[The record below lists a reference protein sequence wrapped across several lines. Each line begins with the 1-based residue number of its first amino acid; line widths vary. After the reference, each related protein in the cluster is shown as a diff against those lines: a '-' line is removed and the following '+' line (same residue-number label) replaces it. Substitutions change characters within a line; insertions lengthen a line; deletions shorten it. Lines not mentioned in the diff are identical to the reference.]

1 MSKSIGRIVTLLS
14 RSIYNDLRDVVEP
27 FGITVGEEPYFVE
40 LAHEDGL
47 TQDELSNRVN
57 VDKSATARAVKSL
70 EAKGYIVRETDL
82 FDKRNKRLYITE
94 SAKTVYVS
102 LIEALGEYNRQ
113 LTEEW
118 TDEQYDLVYESLE
131 ILQLKLE
138 RKKDMPHQA

>member
-1 MSKSIGRIVTLLS
+1 MSKSIGRMVTLLS
-14 RSIYNDLRDVVEP
+14 RSIYNDLREVVEP
-27 FGITVGEEPYFVE
+27 FGISVGEEPYFVE

-70 EAKGYIVRETDL
+70 EAKGYIVRETDS
-82 FDKRNKRLYITE
+82 FDKRNKRLYLTE
-94 SAKTVYVS
+94 SAKAVYVS

-131 ILQLKLE
+131 MLQLKLE
-138 RKKDMPHQA
+138 RKKNIPYQA

>member
-70 EAKGYIVRETDL
+70 EAKGYMCGKQTCLISGIKGYTLLKVQ
-82 FDKRNKRLYITE
+82 KRYMYL
-94 SAKTVYVS
+94 
-102 LIEALGEYNRQ
+102 
-113 LTEEW
+113 
-118 TDEQYDLVYESLE
+118 
-131 ILQLKLE
+131 
-138 RKKDMPHQA
+138 

>member
-1 MSKSIGRIVTLLS
+1 MNKSIGRMVTLLS

-40 LAHEDGL
+40 LAHEGGL

-57 VDKSATARAVKSL
+57 VDKSATARVVKSL
-70 EAKGYIVRETDL
+70 EAKGYIVRETDSS
-82 FDKRNKRLYITE
+82 DKRNKRIYLTENARAVYI
-94 SAKTVYVS
+94 S

-118 TDEQYDLVYESLE
+118 TDEQYDLVYDSLE
-131 ILQLKLE
+131 MLQLKLE
-138 RKKDMPHQA
+138 HKKNVPYQA